1 MSISSYFEPGV
12 ALKSQNTPKRG
23 RKFYIVS
30 LYTYVRQTG
39 GMERDNLLS
48 FTIFKDFRGFS
59 IFLGLFTSISS
70 YFDPEVALRSQNTPN
85 SVG

>member
-1 MSISSYFEPGV
+1 MSISSYFEPVV
-12 ALKSQNTPKRG
+12 AVKSQNTPKRD

-30 LYTYVRQTG
+30 LYAYVRQSR

-48 FTIFKDFRGFS
+48 FTIFKDFRRFS

-70 YFDPEVALRSQNTPN
+70 YFDPEVALRPQNTPN